1 MHNGSEITGR
11 RRNKKTL
18 QTPKKGLQRCF
29 LASPPGFE
37 PGASGLGGLRS
48 IQLSYGDK
56 YSIIIPQLEEKI
68 KLNLQA
74 KWCML

>member
-1 MHNGSEITGR
+1 MTE
-11 RRNKKTL
+11 
-18 QTPKKGLQRCF
+18 F
-29 LASPPGFE
+29 
-37 PGASGLGGLRS
+37 LGGLRS